1 MKLMV
6 LDGNSLVNRAFFGIK
21 LLTTKDGRYTNAIYG
36 FQNILLNLLAAHKPD
51 AVAIAW
57 DERAPTFRHTAYDG
71 YKATRHG
78 MPEELAQQMP
88 VLKELLT
95 DLGFVQ
101 VSKAGWEADDI
112 LGTLAAACE
121 AAGGTTLLATGDRD
135 SLQLV
140 DDATTVLLA
149 TNKET
154 IPMDPAAIR
163 EKYGI
168 EPPQLIDVKSLMGD
182 ASDNIPG
189 VPGIGEKTALALI
202 SKFGS
207 LQGVYDNID
216 DKAVKPGQRAK
227 LTANRDKADLSYM
240 LGTIRKDAPIETD
253 PAAYLRQPG
262 DPAAAAQLLAALEMH
277 KLVDRWGL
285 NGGTAP
291 APSENA
297 APLETVE
304 PSPLPLLLEGR
315 FYAARNADG
324 DWYLVQG
331 QDVYLPDTDRLAA
344 ILDSGAELWAF
355 DAKPLY
361 RLALEHG
368 GIGSALRFDGKL
380 AAYLLNPSASG
391 YEVHSLA
398 AEYGVHA
405 AFACEAAPDAGVLA
419 GLCDTLA
426 AALDESGQRK
436 LLDEMELP
444 LARVLADME
453 RIGFAIDA
461 DGIRAFGDSLR
472 SELDG
477 ILHNIYTEVG
487 YEFNVNSPKKLG
499 EALFDKLG
507 LPPRKKNARGYS
519 TDAETLES
527 LRPYNQVIDEI
538 LKYRTYAKLLST
550 YVDGLLNAE
559 AADGRVHS
567 TFIQTEARTG
577 RISSTEPNLQNIP
590 VRMELGREIRKLF
603 VPREGCVLVDADYS
617 QIELRVLAHM
627 SNDKNLIQAYRQAE
641 ADRAAAEELLSDP
654 EMRELAQEELTAARE
669 EMERLRQELKLL
681 LLPKDPNDRKN
692 VILEIRG
699 GVGGEESALF
709 AHSLLRMYTMYAESR
724 GWKLEIASINETEL
738 GGVKDCSAVIEG
750 DGAWSRLKFESGVH
764 RVQRVPE
771 TESGG
776 RIHTSAATVAVLPEM
791 EPVDVELNPADI
803 EMQVY
808 RASGAG
814 GQHVNK
820 TSSAVRLIHKPTGTV
835 VECQQ
840 ERSQFQNRDKAM
852 RLLAS
857 RLYEAEQEKVEGAY
871 TAQRRRQVGTGMRNE
886 RIRTYNFPQGRVT
899 DHRIGLTLYRLESV
913 MDGDLDEIIDAL
925 VTADQAERLRSQGT
939 D

>member
-57 DERAPTFRHTAYDG
+57 DERAPTFRHNAYDG

-182 ASDNIPG
+182 SSDNIPG

-207 LQGVYDNID
+207 LQGVYDNLE

-240 LGTIRKDAPIETD
+240 LGTIRRDAPIETD
-253 PAAYLRQPG
+253 PNAYIRRPG

-277 KLVDRWGL
+277 KLVARWGL
-285 NGGTAP
+285 ESGAAP
-291 APSENA
+291 AA
-297 APLETVE
+297 AADTDPVQTVE
-304 PSPLPLLLEGR
+304 PAPLPLLLAGR
-315 FYAARNADG
+315 FYAAQSLTKAGDG
-324 DWYLVQG
+324 SWYLVQG
-331 QDVYLPDTDRLAA
+331 SEVYLPDTDRLAA
-344 ILDSGAELWAF
+344 LLDGDAEIWAF

-361 RLALEHG
+361 RLALAHG
-368 GIGSALRFDGKL
+368 GVGRALRFDGKL

-391 YEVHSLA
+391 YEVKSLA

-405 AFACEAAPDAGVLA
+405 AFHCEDTPDAGVLA

-426 AALDESGQRK
+426 AALDESGQRR

-461 DGIRAFGDSLR
+461 AGIRAFGDSLR
-472 SELDG
+472 GELDG
-477 ILHNIYTEVG
+477 ILRNIYTEVG
-487 YEFNVNSPKKLG
+487 YEFNVNSPKQLG

-507 LPPRKKNARGYS
+507 LPPRKKTARGYS

-527 LRPYNQVIDEI
+527 LRPYSPVIDEI
-538 LKYRTYAKLLST
+538 LKYRTYSKLLST

-590 VRMELGREIRKLF
+590 IRTELGSRLRGYF
-603 VPREGCVLVDADYS
+603 VAGEGETLVDADYS
-617 QIELRVLAHM
+617 QIELRILAHITGDEHM
-627 SNDKNLIQAYRQAE
+627 QQAFLNGADIHRSTAAKIYHIPESEVTPQLRSASKAINFGIMYGKGAYSLSKDLGIPVKE
-641 ADRAAAEELLSDP
+641 ADNFLKTYLDTFPKVDSYMKDCIAHAKDKGYVETLFGRRRTLP
-654 EMRELAQEELTAARE
+654 ELASSNFQVRASGERMARNTPIQGTAADIIKLAMVHVWQRLREEKLQARLLLQVHDELIVEAPEAECDEVKRILKE
-669 EMERLRQELKLL
+669 EME
-681 LLPKDPNDRKN
+681 N
-692 VILEIRG
+692 VVHYSVPL
-699 GVGGEESALF
+699 
-709 AHSLLRMYTMYAESR
+709 T
-724 GWKLEIASINETEL
+724 TE
-738 GGVKDCSAVIEG
+738 
-750 DGAWSRLKFESGVH
+750 
-764 RVQRVPE
+764 
-771 TESGG
+771 
-776 RIHTSAATVAVLPEM
+776 
-791 EPVDVELNPADI
+791 
-803 EMQVY
+803 
-808 RASGAG
+808 
-814 GQHVNK
+814 
-820 TSSAVRLIHKPTGTV
+820 
-835 VECQQ
+835 
-840 ERSQFQNRDKAM
+840 
-852 RLLAS
+852 
-857 RLYEAEQEKVEGAY
+857 
-871 TAQRRRQVGTGMRNE
+871 VGTGK
-886 RIRTYNFPQGRVT
+886 TWLAA
-899 DHRIGLTLYRLESV
+899 H
-913 MDGDLDEIIDAL
+913 
-925 VTADQAERLRSQGT
+925 
-939 D
+939 

>member
-36 FQNILLNLLAAHKPD
+36 FQNILLNLLAAPKPA

-154 IPMDPAAIR
+154 VPMDPAAIR

-304 PSPLPLLLEGR
+304 PSPLPLLPEGR

-324 DWYLVQG
+324 DWCLVQG

-426 AALDESGQRK
+426 AALDERGQRK
-436 LLDEMELP
+436 LLDEMEVQENALHKQ
-444 LARVLADME
+444 LMSYREQEIEMEQKTLLLRKQVLQNRNELQRISDSYALSQEEFRMGIKSKAELEVARQE
-453 RIGFAIDA
+453 YEYKT
-461 DGIRAFGDSLR
+461 RAA
-472 SELDG
+472 EL
-477 ILHNIYTEVG
+477 EQ
-487 YEFNVNSPKKLG
+487 
-499 EALFDKLG
+499 
-507 LPPRKKNARGYS
+507 
-519 TDAETLES
+519 ES
-527 LRPYNQVIDEI
+527 LQHD
-538 LKYRTYAKLLST
+538 S
-550 YVDGLLNAE
+550 
-559 AADGRVHS
+559 AA
-567 TFIQTEARTG
+567 TI
-577 RISSTEPNLQNIP
+577 
-590 VRMELGREIRKLF
+590 VRRSLIRNDREQEIRKFERVKAKQEWLVVRAPLTGQLSNLTV
-603 VPREGCVLVDADYS
+603 VPGQQVQAGGEIGEVKVLDRYKVRVTPGEYYIDRIVSGLPAKGTYKGKPYVMSVRRVVPEVKDRMFTVDLAFTGEVPPS
-617 QIELRVLAHM
+617 LRLGQALRVQIELGNPERVLTIPRGDFYSVTGGQWIYKVVPGETRAVRTFIR
-627 SNDKNLIQAYRQAE
+627 LGRQTPKQYE
-641 ADRAAAEELLSDP
+641 VLEGLRPSDRVITSGYSRYGDVEEL
-654 EMRELAQEELTAARE
+654 
-669 EMERLRQELKLL
+669 
-681 LLPKDPNDRKN
+681 
-692 VILEIRG
+692 
-699 GVGGEESALF
+699 
-709 AHSLLRMYTMYAESR
+709 
-724 GWKLEIASINETEL
+724 
-738 GGVKDCSAVIEG
+738 
-750 DGAWSRLKFESGVH
+750 AW
-764 RVQRVPE
+764 
-771 TESGG
+771 
-776 RIHTSAATVAVLPEM
+776 
-791 EPVDVELNPADI
+791 
-803 EMQVY
+803 
-808 RASGAG
+808 
-814 GQHVNK
+814 
-820 TSSAVRLIHKPTGTV
+820 
-835 VECQQ
+835 
-840 ERSQFQNRDKAM
+840 
-852 RLLAS
+852 
-857 RLYEAEQEKVEGAY
+857 
-871 TAQRRRQVGTGMRNE
+871 
-886 RIRTYNFPQGRVT
+886 
-899 DHRIGLTLYRLESV
+899 
-913 MDGDLDEIIDAL
+913 DE
-925 VTADQAERLRSQGT
+925 
-939 D
+939 

>member
-36 FQNILLNLLAAHKPD
+36 FQNILLNLLVAHKPD

-57 DERAPTFRHTAYDG
+57 DERAPTFRHNAYDG

-88 VLKELLT
+88 VLKELRT

-154 IPMDPAAIR
+154 LPMDPAAIR

-168 EPPQLIDVKSLMGD
+168 EPQQLIDVKSLMGD

-207 LQGVYDNID
+207 LQGVYDNIE
-216 DKAVKPGQRAK
+216 DKAVKPGQRTK

-240 LGTIRKDAPIETD
+240 LGTIRKDAPIESD
-253 PAAYLRQPG
+253 SAAYVRQPG

-277 KLVDRWGL
+277 KMVARWGL
-285 NGGTAP
+285 EEGAAP
-291 APSENA
+291 AAADA

-315 FYAARNADG
+315 FYAAQSASKEG
-324 DWYLVQG
+324 DSAWYLVQG
-331 QDVYLPDTDRLAA
+331 KDVYLPDADRLAA
-344 ILDSGAELWAF
+344 ILDGDAEIWAF

-368 GIGSALRFDGKL
+368 GIGKALRFDGKL

-405 AFACEAAPDAGVLA
+405 DFTCEAAPDAGVLA
-419 GLCDTLA
+419 GLCNALA

-453 RIGFAIDA
+453 RIGFAVDA

-472 SELDG
+472 GELNG
-477 ILHNIYTEVG
+477 ILNNIYTEVG
-487 YEFNVNSPKKLG
+487 YEFNVNSPKQLG

-507 LPPRKKNARGYS
+507 LPPRKNNARGYS

-527 LRPYNQVIDEI
+527 LRPYSPVIDEI
-538 LKYRTYAKLLST
+538 LKYRTYSKLLST
-550 YVDGLLNAE
+550 YVDGLLNAT

-590 VRMELGREIRKLF
+590 IRTELGSRLRDYF
-603 VPREGCVLVDADYS
+603 VAGQGETLVDADYS
-617 QIELRVLAHM
+617 QIELRILAHITGDEHM
-627 SNDKNLIQAYRQAE
+627 QQAFLNGADIHRSTAAKIYHIPESEVTPQLRSASKAINFGIMYGKGAFSLGKDLGISVKE
-641 ADRAAAEELLSDP
+641 ADAFLKTYLDTFPKVDDYMKDCIAHAKDKGYVETLFGRRRALP
-654 EMRELAQEELTAARE
+654 ELASSNFQVRASGERMARNTPIQGTAADIIKLAMVHVWQRLRDEKLQARLLLQVHDELIVEAPDAEIDEVKRILKE
-669 EMERLRQELKLL
+669 EME
-681 LLPKDPNDRKN
+681 N
-692 VILEIRG
+692 VVHYSVPLTTEV
-699 GVGGEESALF
+699 GVGKTWLE
-709 AHSLLRMYTMYAESR
+709 AH
-724 GWKLEIASINETEL
+724 
-738 GGVKDCSAVIEG
+738 
-750 DGAWSRLKFESGVH
+750 
-764 RVQRVPE
+764 
-771 TESGG
+771 
-776 RIHTSAATVAVLPEM
+776 
-791 EPVDVELNPADI
+791 
-803 EMQVY
+803 
-808 RASGAG
+808 
-814 GQHVNK
+814 
-820 TSSAVRLIHKPTGTV
+820 
-835 VECQQ
+835 
-840 ERSQFQNRDKAM
+840 
-852 RLLAS
+852 
-857 RLYEAEQEKVEGAY
+857 
-871 TAQRRRQVGTGMRNE
+871 
-886 RIRTYNFPQGRVT
+886 
-899 DHRIGLTLYRLESV
+899 
-913 MDGDLDEIIDAL
+913 
-925 VTADQAERLRSQGT
+925 
-939 D
+939 

>member
-154 IPMDPAAIR
+154 LPMDPAAIR

-207 LQGVYDNID
+207 LQGVYDNIE

-240 LGTIRKDAPIETD
+240 LGTIRKDAPIESD
-253 PAAYLRQPG
+253 PAAYVRQPG

-277 KLVDRWGL
+277 KMVARWGL
-285 NGGTAP
+285 EEGSAP
-291 APSENA
+291 AA
-297 APLETVE
+297 ADTAPLETVE

-315 FYAARNADG
+315 FYAAQSASKEG
-324 DWYLVQG
+324 DSAWYLVQG
-331 QDVYLPDTDRLAA
+331 KDVYLPDADRLAA
-344 ILDSGAELWAF
+344 ILDGDAEIWAF

-368 GIGSALRFDGKL
+368 GIGKALRFDGKL

-405 AFACEAAPDAGVLA
+405 DFTCEATPDAGVLA
-419 GLCDTLA
+419 GLCDTRWPPRWTRA
-426 AALDESGQRK
+426 ASANCWTRWSCRWPACWLTWSASALQWTPTASA
-436 LLDEMELP
+436 P
-444 LARVLADME
+444 LATAY
-453 RIGFAIDA
+453 GASWT
-461 DGIRAFGDSLR
+461 AF
-472 SELDG
+472 
-477 ILHNIYTEVG
+477 
-487 YEFNVNSPKKLG
+487 
-499 EALFDKLG
+499 
-507 LPPRKKNARGYS
+507 
-519 TDAETLES
+519 
-527 LRPYNQVIDEI
+527 
-538 LKYRTYAKLLST
+538 
-550 YVDGLLNAE
+550 
-559 AADGRVHS
+559 
-567 TFIQTEARTG
+567 
-577 RISSTEPNLQNIP
+577 
-590 VRMELGREIRKLF
+590 
-603 VPREGCVLVDADYS
+603 
-617 QIELRVLAHM
+617 
-627 SNDKNLIQAYRQAE
+627 
-641 ADRAAAEELLSDP
+641 
-654 EMRELAQEELTAARE
+654 
-669 EMERLRQELKLL
+669 
-681 LLPKDPNDRKN
+681 
-692 VILEIRG
+692 
-699 GVGGEESALF
+699 
-709 AHSLLRMYTMYAESR
+709 
-724 GWKLEIASINETEL
+724 
-738 GGVKDCSAVIEG
+738 
-750 DGAWSRLKFESGVH
+750 
-764 RVQRVPE
+764 
-771 TESGG
+771 
-776 RIHTSAATVAVLPEM
+776 
-791 EPVDVELNPADI
+791 
-803 EMQVY
+803 
-808 RASGAG
+808 
-814 GQHVNK
+814 
-820 TSSAVRLIHKPTGTV
+820 
-835 VECQQ
+835 
-840 ERSQFQNRDKAM
+840 
-852 RLLAS
+852 
-857 RLYEAEQEKVEGAY
+857 
-871 TAQRRRQVGTGMRNE
+871 
-886 RIRTYNFPQGRVT
+886 
-899 DHRIGLTLYRLESV
+899 
-913 MDGDLDEIIDAL
+913 
-925 VTADQAERLRSQGT
+925 
-939 D
+939 